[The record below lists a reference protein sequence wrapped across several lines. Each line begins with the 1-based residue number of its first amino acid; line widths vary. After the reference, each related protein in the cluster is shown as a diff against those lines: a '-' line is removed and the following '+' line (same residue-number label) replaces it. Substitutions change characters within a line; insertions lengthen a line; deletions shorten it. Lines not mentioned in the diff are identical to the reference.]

1 MRLQRQFT
9 GQKIT
14 LDTSNLI
21 ASGGEGRIFPVVED
35 SSLVA
40 KIYHKPTEEDADKLT
55 VMFNNPP
62 QTLTVMPG
70 VTAIAWPVDLLC
82 TPDNKRKIV
91 GFLMPSVTRSLPVH
105 TFYTPKTRRERK
117 PLFNY
122 LYLHR
127 TARNLVASVTDLH
140 ASNYVIG
147 DVNESNILVSDT
159 ALVTLVDTDSF
170 QVRDPQT
177 KTVYRCPVGKAEF
190 TPPELQGQTF
200 RDRDRTSEHDRF
212 GLAVL
217 IFQLLMEG
225 THPFSGVYKG
235 SGDPPAIETRIKAG
249 HFVYGD
255 NRVPYKPM
263 PLAPSFEILHPKLQE
278 LFLRCFQDGHT
289 NPKARPDARTWLLTL
304 IEAEENLL
312 TCDKYSQHRYGR
324 HLNTCPWCERTSKLG
339 GRDPFPSRE
348 DVQQGLHLKPL
359 KPKRK
364 RRSTLRLASP
374 LRSAQSL
381 IPTQTAIQPRA
392 TVRQAVTS
400 SRSRYRPRTRTI
412 SRGLSPQIQS
422 LMLNLMQGAILGGIW
437 GVACSSAIMAI
448 MFGFFRGTGGILGG
462 MFVGTIWGAFFGVS
476 ISMFL
481 PPPRGLNRWKAF
493 IVGSFC
499 GAMIAAAISG
509 ILFGALTG
517 EMVVG
522 QTLLWGAFLGLIW
535 GSIWCVFKP
544 PLSLPTTG
552 GVRGLRGAVSGSVWG
567 ALLGS
572 ITGAV
577 LAIGAVLWGE
587 WQMQMSLTLTPKLM
601 SQMLVMATVAAGLG
615 ALGGILSGATF
626 GSIGG
631 VPPLPL
637 SMKMVGTKGAIVG
650 GIWGNFLGAIAGAAV
665 GAIAAVVFPDFLS
678 STSGEAMPMFL
689 GAMVVSAGVGAVWGT
704 ISGIVWGA
712 LGQF

>member
-40 KIYHKPTEEDADKLT
+40 KVYHKPTEEDADKLT
-55 VMFNNPP
+55 VMYNNPP

-82 TPDNKRKIV
+82 TPDNNRKIV
-91 GFLMPSVTRSLPVH
+91 GFLMPSVTRSLPIH

-140 ASNYVIG
+140 ASGYVIG

-170 QVRDPQT
+170 QVRDRQT
-177 KTVYRCPVGKAEF
+177 QLVYRCPVGKAEF

-200 RDRDRTSEHDRF
+200 RDRDRTPEQDRF
-212 GLAVL
+212 GIAVL

-225 THPFSGVYKG
+225 THPFSGVYQA
-235 SGDPPAIETRIKAG
+235 SGDPPAIEARIKAG
-249 HFVYGD
+249 HFVYG
-255 NRVPYKPM
+255 NSRVPYKPM
-263 PLAPSFEILHPKLQE
+263 PLAPSFEILHPKLQD
-278 LFLRCFQDGHT
+278 LFLRCFQEGHT
-289 NPKARPDARTWLLTL
+289 NPKVRPDARTWLLAL
-304 IEAEENLL
+304 IEAEENLV
-312 TCDKYSQHRYGR
+312 TCDKYSQHRYDR
-324 HLNTCPWCERTSKLG
+324 HLSSCPWCERTSKLG

-364 RRSTLRLASP
+364 RRSPGRSLMPTPSP
-374 LRSAQSL
+374 
-381 IPTQTAIQPRA
+381 IQPPA
-392 TVRQAVTS
+392 TVRQAVSAPAS
-400 SRSRYRPRTRTI
+400 SYRPRQQTR

-422 LMLNLMQGAILGGIW
+422 LILNLMQGAIIGGIW
-437 GVACSSAIMAI
+437 GIACSSAIMAI
-448 MFGFFRGTGGILGG
+448 VFGFFRGTGGILGG

-517 EMVVG
+517 EIVVG

-535 GSIWCVFKP
+535 GAIWSVFKP
-544 PLSLPTTG
+544 PLSLPTPG
-552 GVRGLRGAVSGSVWG
+552 GVRGWVGALSGSVWG

-572 ITGAV
+572 LTGAV
-577 LAIGAVLWGE
+577 LAMGAVLWGE
-587 WQMQMSLTLTPKLM
+587 WQLQMSLTLTLKLM
-601 SQMLVMATVAAGLG
+601 SQMFLMATVAGGLG

-637 SMKMVGTKGAIVG
+637 SMKRVGAKGAIVG
-650 GIWGNFLGAIAGAAV
+650 GIWGNFLGVIAGAV
-665 GAIAAVVFPDFLS
+665 LGAISAALFPEVFS
-678 STSGEAMPMFL
+678 NTSGEALPLFL
-689 GAMVVSAGVGAVWGT
+689 GAMVISAGVGGVWGT

-712 LGQF
+712 LGQL

>member
-9 GQKIT
+9 GHKIT
-14 LDTSNLI
+14 LDTSNPI

-35 SSLVA
+35 STLVA

-140 ASNYVIG
+140 ASGYVIG

-170 QVRDPQT
+170 QVRDPDT

-200 RDRDRTSEHDRF
+200 RDRDRTPEHDRF

-263 PLAPSFEILHPKLQE
+263 PLAPSFDILHPKLQE
-278 LFLRCFQDGHT
+278 LFGRCFQDGHT
-289 NPKARPDARTWLLTL
+289 NPKARPDARTWLLAL
-304 IEAEENLL
+304 IEAEEHLV

-324 HLNTCPWCERTSKLG
+324 HLNACPWCERTSKLG

-348 DVQQGLHLKPL
+348 AVQQGVHLQPL
-359 KPKRK
+359 KPKRRK
-364 RRSTLRLASP
+364 RSP
-374 LRSAQSL
+374 VRSL
-381 IPTQTAIQPRA
+381 IPTPAAIQPRTA
-392 TVRQAVTS
+392 ARQTPAS
-400 SRSRYRPRTRTI
+400 PRSGYRPRKRTAP
-412 SRGLSPQIQS
+412 RGLSPQIQA
-422 LMLNLMQGAILGGIW
+422 LILNLIQGAIVGGIW

-448 MFGFFRGTGGILGG
+448 VFGFFRGTGGILGG
-462 MFVGTIWGAFFGVS
+462 MFVGTIWGGFFGVS
-476 ISMFL
+476 ISVFL
-481 PPPRGLNRWKAF
+481 PPPRGLNRWKAL

-535 GSIWCVFKP
+535 GSIWSVFKP
-544 PLSLPTTG
+544 PLSLPTPG
-552 GVRGLRGAVSGSVWG
+552 GVRGWTGAVSGSVWG

-572 ITGAV
+572 IAGAV
-577 LAIGAVLWGE
+577 LAMGVVLWGE
-587 WQMQMSLTLTPKLM
+587 WQMQMSLNLTPKLV
-601 SQMLVMATVAAGLG
+601 SQMLVMGTVAAGLG
-615 ALGGILSGATF
+615 ALGGIFSGATF

-637 SMKMVGTKGAIVG
+637 SMKMVGAKGAIVG
-650 GIWGNFLGAIAGAAV
+650 GIWGNFLGAVAGAVV
-665 GAIAAVVFPDFLS
+665 GAIAAIIFPEFLS
-678 STSGEAMPMFL
+678 STPGEAMPML
-689 GAMVVSAGVGAVWGT
+689 LEAMVVSAGVGAVWGT
-704 ISGIVWGA
+704 ISGVVWGS